1 MPFLSEELFSEIN
14 KINRSISD
22 ESSWPKFKKINI
34 NLINDFDHVIDV
46 VSNIRKFKKT
56 KNISFKEEFMIFHDN
71 HIVDIGFASVV
82 HKLTGCKIVNS
93 SKSHDE
99 LTSVLV
105 GKYRYYF
112 DYKEEISKEN
122 IKELEKSL
130 EYNLGFKMIIE
141 KKLSNDKFVNNAP
154 ENVIQNER
162 KKLED
167 VVEKI
172 RLIKETLKNHTN

>member
-1 MPFLSEELFSEIN
+1 
-14 KINRSISD
+14 
-22 ESSWPKFKKINI
+22 
-34 NLINDFDHVIDV
+34 
-46 VSNIRKFKKT
+46 
-56 KNISFKEEFMIFHDN
+56 MIYHDN
-71 HIVDIGFASVV
+71 HIIDIGFASVV

-93 SKSHDE
+93 SSHDE

-105 GKYRYYF
+105 GKYRYHF
-112 DYKEEISKEN
+112 DYKEEMSLEN

-130 EYNLGFKMIIE
+130 EYHLGFKMIIE
-141 KKLSNDKFVNNAP
+141 RKLSNDKFVNNAP

-167 VVEKI
+167 VIEKI

>member
-14 KINRSISD
+14 KTNRSITD
-22 ESSWPKFKKINI
+22 ETSWPKLKKIDI
-34 NLINDFDHVIDV
+34 DFINDFNHIVDV
-46 VSNIRKFKKT
+46 VSNIRKFKMT
-56 KNISFKEEFMIFHDN
+56 KNISFKEEFIIYHDN
-71 HIVDIGFASVV
+71 QIIDIGFASVV
-82 HKLTGCKIVNS
+82 HKLTGCKIVHS

-112 DYKEEISKEN
+112 NYKDEISLDN

-172 RLIKETLKNHTN
+172 RLIKETLKNHTI

>member
-1 MPFLSEELFSEIN
+1 
-14 KINRSISD
+14 
-22 ESSWPKFKKINI
+22 
-34 NLINDFDHVIDV
+34 
-46 VSNIRKFKKT
+46 
-56 KNISFKEEFMIFHDN
+56 MIYHDN
-71 HIVDIGFASVV
+71 HIIDNGFASVV
-82 HKLTGCKIVNS
+82 HKLTGCKIVYS

-112 DYKEEISKEN
+112 DYKEEMSLEN

-130 EYNLGFKMIIE
+130 EYHLGFKMIIE
-141 KKLSNDKFVNNAP
+141 RKLSNDKFVNNAP

>member
-1 MPFLSEELFSEIN
+1 
-14 KINRSISD
+14 
-22 ESSWPKFKKINI
+22 
-34 NLINDFDHVIDV
+34 
-46 VSNIRKFKKT
+46 
-56 KNISFKEEFMIFHDN
+56 MIYHDN
-71 HIVDIGFASVV
+71 HIIDIGFASVV
-82 HKLTGCKIVNS
+82 HKLTGCKIVYS

-112 DYKEEISKEN
+112 DYREEMSPEN

-172 RLIKETLKNHTN
+172 RLIKETLKNHTTVSYTHLRAHET